1 MGLLNDTIVLL
12 TTMRIINL
20 DRKGRIMNYMRT
32 LAIEFLHKKNNWACL
47 GQEGMADLLIEFS
60 NLVEEQKSTINH
72 KNTYCFLCGN
82 NLQVRYWCDTCNDA
96 SHPKKI

>member
-1 MGLLNDTIVLL
+1 
-12 TTMRIINL
+12 
-20 DRKGRIMNYMRT
+20 
-32 LAIEFLHKKNNWACL
+32 
-47 GQEGMADLLIEFS
+47 MADLLIEFS